1 MKKIFFIFYICL
13 FLLIK
18 IKTINDV
25 LELGKIETCTIGHLI
40 FNSANTKVGEK
51 LYFEIK
57 SKSITDEYIN
67 YYFFDNIEDELIINE
82 NNYELYQINITNLID
97 KEDGLYK
104 VYSFEITKNLNE
116 YEKNIKGNYL
126 MIFYYSDDNLAEISS
141 IIKTEEKNE
150 ENEDEEFDENYYYYF
165 LLLIVVIVIIIIF
178 CKKDKKKKNTK
189 TQNAQDM
196 IIYNLQMENQ
206 QIEREKNYQEMQF
219 KSQQLS
225 NEIAFMNLQ
234 AQQQKEKMI
243 YKNRINDLEGINRR
257 QSKKLEFMEQ
267 NRVTIKFSKDSDR
280 LEIED
285 EQAFKYYIQNLKNQ
299 HPFIPDVI
307 IATKGKINTKNIMHV
322 TFVSDDQIIKCIA
335 ICKKTDI
342 FNSVVNKIYETK
354 PEFKEHR
361 YHFLGNGMIF
371 SEYKSFEE
379 NNIKDGTGITLNR
392 IDE

>member
-1 MKKIFFIFYICL
+1 
-13 FLLIK
+13 
-18 IKTINDV
+18 
-25 LELGKIETCTIGHLI
+25 
-40 FNSANTKVGEK
+40 
-51 LYFEIK
+51 
-57 SKSITDEYIN
+57 
-67 YYFFDNIEDELIINE
+67 
-82 NNYELYQINITNLID
+82 
-97 KEDGLYK
+97 
-104 VYSFEITKNLNE
+104 
-116 YEKNIKGNYL
+116 
-126 MIFYYSDDNLAEISS
+126 MILYYSDDNLAEISS

-150 ENEDEEFDENYYYYF
+150 ENEDEEENYYYYF

-178 CKKDKKKKNTK
+178 CKKDKKKKNTE